1 MNAILNN
8 LPGLFYL
15 FDPTGKFLLWNKNLE
30 RITGYS
36 HAEIADMNSLQIF
49 APEDRA
55 RILERTHEMFSK
67 GIASI
72 EARLVSKDGT
82 AVPWYFTGRSIQM
95 EGQSCLMC
103 TGVEISALKQTEAAL
118 QKRTEELIAL
128 NALGR
133 NVISTLSVEQTCTA
147 GLESIFSIIKP
158 TMAFLF
164 LRDGDRLILQEIL
177 PPSERRRMDKIPEHR
192 VGECMCGLAV
202 KEGSPF
208 FSQDIL
214 DDPRCTW
221 QDCKQIGIRSFAAL
235 PLRTSGEIIGV
246 IGLASGA
253 SRDFEQEADFLETM
267 ASQVAIVLVNA
278 RLFEAVQQELA
289 ERRRIEASLRREREK
304 FQVLL
309 QCAPFGMAV
318 IDEGGRFTYVNTMFT
333 RIFGYDLNDVPD
345 GRTWF
350 RLAYP
355 DPQYRKQVI
364 QDWIYDL
371 KSHHLGEKRPRIF
384 DVICKDGSKKTINFI
399 PVMLESGEN
408 LVAFEDITERL
419 LLEDQLQHAQRME
432 AVGILAGGIAHD
444 FNNLLQAISGYTQI
458 LLFNRPS
465 NDADTFRLKA
475 IEKSIARAAQLV
487 RQLLLFSRKVES
499 ERRCIDLACEAAQS
513 VQMLKRTIPK
523 MIDIELHH
531 DSGLWK
537 VKADPVQIEQS
548 LLNLGINAADA
559 MPEGGKLVIQIRNA
573 IASEDADLQRA
584 SAASGNYVLLSVS
597 DTGCGMDA
605 QTVKHIFEPFFTT
618 KEIGKGTGLGL
629 ASVYGIVKSHG
640 GHILCDSAPGKGTTF
655 SIYLPAITGT
665 GESTVSAL
673 AAPSLKAENGTET
686 ILVVDDIPD
695 IRELA
700 VDTLRPLGYTVLTA
714 ASGEEALQIY
724 AVQKDAIA
732 LIILDMGMPGMG
744 GSCCMQKLMEINPA
758 VRILIASGYSND
770 GPVQIALNSG
780 AAGFIGK
787 PYQLLE
793 FLSQVRSILDG
804 ENKQCSFESE

>member
-49 APEDRA
+49 VPEDRS

-67 GIASI
+67 GVASI
-72 EARLVSKDGT
+72 EARLVSKDGI

-118 QKRTEELIAL
+118 QKRTEELTAL

-133 NVISTLSVEQTCTA
+133 NVISTLSLEQTCTA
-147 GLESIFSIIKP
+147 GLESIFCIIKP
-158 TMAFLF
+158 SMAFLF
-164 LRDGDRLILQEIL
+164 LRDGDRLILKEIL
-177 PPSERRRMDKIPEHR
+177 PTSERRRMDKIPEHR

-246 IGLASGA
+246 LGLASNIP
-253 SRDFEQEADFLETM
+253 RDFEQEADFLETV
-267 ASQVAIVLVNA
+267 AAQIAIVIVNA

-289 ERRRIEASLRREREK
+289 ERRRIESSLRREREK

-318 IDEGGRFTYVNTMFT
+318 IDEGGRFTYVNSMFT

-364 QDWIYDL
+364 HDWIYDL
-371 KSHHLGEKRPRIF
+371 KTHQLGEKRPRIF

-465 NDADTFRLKA
+465 DDADTFRLKA

-513 VQMLKRTIPK
+513 VQMLKRAISK
-523 MIDIELHH
+523 MIDIELRH

-559 MPEGGKLVIQIRNA
+559 MPDGGKLVIQTRNV
-573 IASEDADLQRA
+573 IASEDAALQHA
-584 SAASGNYVLLSVS
+584 NEVPGNYVLLSVS
-597 DTGCGMDA
+597 DSGCGMDA

-618 KEIGKGTGLGL
+618 KEVGKGTGLGL

-640 GHILCDSAPGKGTTF
+640 GHILCDSVPGKGTTF

-665 GESTVSAL
+665 GESTVSVL

-686 ILVVDDIPD
+686 ILVVDDISD
-695 IRELA
+695 IRELT
-700 VDTLRPLGYTVLTA
+700 VDMLRPFGYTVLTA

-724 AVQKDAIA
+724 AAQKDAIA

-758 VRILIASGYSND
+758 ARILIASGYSND

-787 PYQLLE
+787 PYQLSE
-793 FLSQVRSILDG
+793 FLSRVRTILDG
-804 ENKQCSFESE
+804 KNNQCSFEAE